1 MAGFNFKT
9 QDFAEEIMKATDG
22 KGVDLI
28 IDPVGQTHL

>member
-1 MAGFNFKT
+1 MAGFNFKP
-9 QDFAEEIMKATDG
+9 QDFAEIMKATGG